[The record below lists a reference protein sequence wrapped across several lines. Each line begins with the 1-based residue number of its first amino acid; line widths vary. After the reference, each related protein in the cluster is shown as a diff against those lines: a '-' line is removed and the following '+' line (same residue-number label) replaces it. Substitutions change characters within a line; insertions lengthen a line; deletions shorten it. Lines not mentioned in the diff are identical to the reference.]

1 MPDPCSVLL
10 LTVGTGTR
18 DRPVETI
25 LEPFRKSLE
34 AAQAERNILLPS
46 QETVAVARMI
56 QDRLPQFHMEIHP
69 LPAAGDENNADRC
82 FAHYDAVLAALLA
95 AGADPNTIVADIT
108 RGTKAMSAA
117 LLMAAA
123 ARGVR
128 RVRYLVGEQRDQS
141 GMAVAGTE
149 NVSDIE
155 PAFIFFRQ
163 TLSRAQDLLRAG
175 DFRAVER
182 LLAPLLPGQ
191 ARPRGK
197 FQNEAAVLQ
206 WAACFWGAWDRF
218 DYPQARRLLLKAP
231 SENEALV
238 SEWVPSLE
246 QKNLLARLAAPLP
259 VPLGERVKHCRAL
272 AADLLANAER
282 RLEEGRHE
290 EVLVRVSRIV
300 ELMTTYRLYSH
311 GIDAEKIKRDD
322 PTVQE
327 WLRSSANS
335 RASGP
340 HPSRAL
346 GRKNATELLLFLEK
360 KKHPTSRGV
369 GIAEK
374 LADTKSWLGEND
386 AGLRNASI
394 LIHGLSSTAAGIAE
408 KMPGILGKLRD
419 FFHEEH
425 EKNRDL
431 HLAARFPFLVLRD
444 AARGA

>member
-34 AAQAERNILLPS
+34 AARAERNILLPS
-46 QETVAVARMI
+46 RETVAVARMI

-82 FAHYDAVLAALLA
+82 FAHYDAVLAGLIS
-95 AGADPNTIVADIT
+95 AGADPHTIIADIT

-128 RVRYLVGEQRDQS
+128 RVRYLVGEQRDPS

-155 PAFIFFRQ
+155 PAFIFLRQ

-191 ARPRGK
+191 SRPRDN
-197 FQNEAAVLQ
+197 FQKEAAVLH
-206 WAACFWGAWDRF
+206 WAARFWGAWDRF
-218 DYPQARRLLLKAP
+218 DYAQARRLLPEAP
-231 SENEALV
+231 SEDEAPV
-238 SEWVPSLE
+238 SPWIPALE

-259 VPLGERVKHCRAL
+259 LAMGERVKHCRAL

-290 EVLVRVSRIV
+290 EVLVRVYRIV

-311 GIDAEKIKRDD
+311 GIDAEDVDYSDSR
-322 PTVQE
+322 VQD
-327 WLRSSANS
+327 WLRSSANV
-335 RASGP
+335 RTPGP

-369 GIAEK
+369 GVAEK
-374 LADTKSWLGEND
+374 LADTRSWLGQND

-408 KMPGILGKLRD
+408 KMPDILGKLRD
-419 FFHEEH
+419 FFYEEH

-444 AARGA
+444 AVRGA